1 MLGAVVTGVF
11 TGLSSSIVGGCS
23 LGMGRERLLLV
34 ELLEL
39 LLIGDVTV
47 ASAGW
52 RGSFVD
58 AACL

>member
-1 MLGAVVTGVF
+1 MQ
-11 TGLSSSIVGGCS
+11 SQS
-23 LGMGRERLLLV
+23 LTPEERQSVWHTLRNPRLLLV